1 MNLAVA
7 KPPAKQPTFS
17 RRTSLQRRCND
28 RVVGGQPTPPIQLIA
43 PVVKE
48 RDLYWSI
55 LMPLAIVVLLFAIAQ
70 IVTAGFPQLTGLGD
84 PVNQRSEELR
94 NALTP
99 PGFAFSIWGVIFLT
113 NLLLAI
119 YQVMPGQ
126 WDKPEWRAAR
136 PWLILAFACTSV
148 WQVIVP
154 LYGLNLFSAAIIYL
168 LAFASINAVRA
179 LQTGPDSALW
189 RALTIS
195 PVALLAGWS
204 IAAAVVG
211 LPSAL
216 IFDGVAA
223 KETFAN
229 GPVVFGFIAAA
240 LFLGLAGL
248 HAARGATALAA
259 AVIWGL
265 MAVWIKNRDN
275 PEWSSGEGLA
285 ILVGVGLIVAA
296 WAVQKIA
303 PAKD

>member
-1 MNLAVA
+1 
-7 KPPAKQPTFS
+7 
-17 RRTSLQRRCND
+17 
-28 RVVGGQPTPPIQLIA
+28 
-43 PVVKE
+43 
-48 RDLYWSI
+48 
-55 LMPLAIVVLLFAIAQ
+55 MPLAILVLLLAISQ
-70 IVTAGFPQLTGLGD
+70 ILTAGFPQLTGLGD
-84 PVNQRSEELR
+84 PVNQRAEELR

-99 PGFAFSIWGVIFLT
+99 AGYAFSIWGVIFLT
-113 NLLLAI
+113 NLALAL
-119 YQVMPGQ
+119 YQALPGQ

-136 PWLILAFACTSV
+136 PWLILAFGCTSV

-154 LYGLNLFSAAIIYL
+154 LFGLNLFSAAIIYL
-168 LAFASINAVRA
+168 LAFASLNAVRA
-179 LQTGPDSALW
+179 LQSGPESAIQ

-216 IFDGVAA
+216 IFDGVAS
-223 KETFAN
+223 KETFAS
-229 GPVVFGFIAAA
+229 GLVVFGFIAAA

-248 HAARGATALAA
+248 VAARGATALAA

-265 MAVWIKNRDN
+265 MAVWVKNRAN
-275 PEWSSGEGLA
+275 PDWSNGEGLA
-285 ILVGVGLIVAA
+285 ILVGVGLIVGA

>member
-1 MNLAVA
+1 
-7 KPPAKQPTFS
+7 
-17 RRTSLQRRCND
+17 
-28 RVVGGQPTPPIQLIA
+28 
-43 PVVKE
+43 
-48 RDLYWSI
+48 
-55 LMPLAIVVLLFAIAQ
+55 MPLAILVLLFAIAQ

-84 PVNQRSEELR
+84 PVNQRADFLR

-99 PGFAFSIWGVIFLT
+99 AGYAFSIWGVIFLT
-113 NLLLAI
+113 NLILAV
-119 YQVMPGQ
+119 YQALPGQ
-126 WDKPEWRAAR
+126 WDKPEWRSSR

-154 LYGLNLFSAAIIYL
+154 LYGLNLISGAIIFV
-168 LAFASINAVRA
+168 LAWASLNAVRA
-179 LQTGPDSALW
+179 LQDNLEGNVA

-216 IFDGVAA
+216 IFDGIAT
-223 KETFAN
+223 KETFAS

-248 HAARGATALAA
+248 SLARGATALAA

-265 MAVWIKNRDN
+265 MAVWVQNRAN
-275 PEWSSGEGLA
+275 PAWDSGESLS
-285 ILVGVGLIVAA
+285 ILIGVGLILSA
-296 WAVQKIA
+296 WVVQKWVRS
-303 PAKD
+303 